1 MKEVSKRFNETE
13 AVIKAIKINYST
25 LELNQTELNS
35 SEKNSNETEIEENR
49 PISNILEGN
58 ETVENSGMRKHFI

>member
-1 MKEVSKRFNETE
+1 MKEVSKRVNETKAE
-13 AVIKAIKINYST
+13 IQAIKINNSA

-35 SEKNSNETEIEENR
+35 SEKNSNGTEIEENR

-58 ETVENSGMRKHFI
+58 GTVENSGMRKNFI